1 MEQLTPIWMWA
12 VFFTIVLGALVLDL
26 GLHRK
31 EQRVLG
37 VREALLRSLGFF
49 ALAMAFN
56 AFVYFE
62 RGPTAA
68 SEFFMGYLIELS
80 LSVDNLFV
88 FLLIFNHFA
97 VPRQYQLRVLLWG
110 ILGAILMRGSM
121 IWLGDSLIERFN
133 WIMYLFG
140 GFLVITG
147 IKMFRAADEEP
158 DVANNS
164 LVNFMRR
171 KFRITETFEG
181 QDFFVR
187 RNGKLWLTPLFL
199 VLVLIEVSDLIFA
212 VDSIPAI
219 FAITSDG
226 YIIFT
231 SNIFAILGL
240 RSLYFAVAAFIHR
253 FEYLKYGL
261 SIILIFIGAKML
273 VNHYTGDY
281 IISTELSLIV
291 VVLLLGSSVVY
302 SLMRTSHDQK
312 EGDPHTGWVPGS
324 SAKPK
329 KDHKE

>member
-1 MEQLTPIWMWA
+1 MESTPIWMWA
-12 VFFTIVLGALVLDL
+12 VFFTVVLGALVLDL

-31 EQRVLG
+31 EQKTLSVK
-37 VREALLRSLGFF
+37 EALLRSVGFF

-56 AFVYFE
+56 GFVWAE
-62 RGPTAA
+62 RGTTAA

-97 VPRQYQLRVLLWG
+97 VPREYQLRVLLWG
-110 ILGAILMRGSM
+110 ILGAIMMRGFM
-121 IWLGDSLIERFN
+121 IWLGDSLIEQFN

-140 GFLVITG
+140 GFLVLTG
-147 IKMFRAADEEP
+147 IKMLREADSEP
-158 DVANNS
+158 DVANNK
-164 LVNFMRR
+164 LVNFLRR
-171 KFRITETFEG
+171 KLRVTESFEG
-181 QDFFVR
+181 QNFFVR
-187 RNGKLWLTPLFL
+187 RKGLLWFTPLFL
-199 VLVLIEVSDLIFA
+199 VLVLIEISDLIFA

-219 FAITSDG
+219 FAITNDG

-273 VNHYTGDY
+273 LNHYYGDY
-281 IISTELSLIV
+281 IVSTEISLVV
-291 VVLLLGSSVVY
+291 VVLLLASSVWF
-302 SLMRTSHDQK
+302 SLMKTRHENK
-312 EGDPHTGWVPGS
+312 PHTGWVPGS
-324 SAKPK
+324 APKNK
-329 KDHKE
+329 KD

>member
-1 MEQLTPIWMWA
+1 MESTPLWMWA
-12 VFFTIVLGALVLDL
+12 VFFAIVLGALVLDL

-31 EQRVLG
+31 EQKALSVK
-37 VREALLRSLGFF
+37 EALLRSLGFF

-56 AFVYFE
+56 AFVYVE
-62 RGPTAA
+62 RGSTTA

-110 ILGAILMRGSM
+110 ILGAILMRGFM
-121 IWLGDSLIERFN
+121 IWLGDSLIEQFN

-140 GFLVITG
+140 GFLVLTG
-147 IKMFRAADEEP
+147 IKMLREADSEP
-158 DVANNS
+158 DVANNKLIALLRS
-164 LVNFMRR
+164 KL
-171 KFRITETFEG
+171 RITEKFEK
-181 QDFFVR
+181 QHFFVR
-187 RNGKLWLTPLFL
+187 RKGVLWCTPLFL
-199 VLVLIEVSDLIFA
+199 VLVLIEISDLIFA

-219 FAITSDG
+219 FAITNDG

-261 SIILIFIGAKML
+261 SVILIFIGGKML
-273 VNHYTGDY
+273 LNHYYGDY
-281 IISTELSLIV
+281 IVSTEISLVI
-291 VVLLLGSSVVY
+291 VVLLLAASVWF
-302 SLMRTSHDQK
+302 SLVKTRK
-312 EGDPHTGWVPGS
+312 EPKPHTGWVPGS
-324 SAKPK
+324 APK
-329 KDHKE
+329 KTRKKKA

>member
-1 MEQLTPIWMWA
+1 MEVTPLWMWA
-12 VFFTIVLGALVLDL
+12 VFFAIVLGALVLDL

-31 EQRVLG
+31 EQRILG

-56 AFVYFE
+56 AFVYVE
-62 RGPTAA
+62 RGATAS

-121 IWLGDSLIERFN
+121 IWLGDTLIAQFS

-147 IKMFRAADEEP
+147 IKMLMAADSEP

-171 KFRITETFEG
+171 RFRITEKFEG
-181 QDFFVR
+181 QRFFVR
-187 RNGKLWLTPLFL
+187 RKGVLWFTPLFM
-199 VLVLIEVSDLIFA
+199 VLVMIEVSDLIFA

-219 FAITSDG
+219 FAVTNDG

-261 SIILIFIGAKML
+261 SVILVFIGAKML

-281 IISTELSLIV
+281 IISTEFSLFV
-291 VVLLLGSSVVY
+291 VVLLLGVSVLY
-302 SLMRTSHDQK
+302 SLMKTRGGK
-312 EGDPHTGWVPGS
+312 KPHTGWVPGS
-324 SAKPK
+324 SPKNK
-329 KDHKE
+329 KD

>member
-1 MEQLTPIWMWA
+1 MEQLTALWMWA
-12 VFFTIVLGALVLDL
+12 VFFAIVLGALVLDL

-31 EQRVLG
+31 EQRILG

-56 AFVYFE
+56 AFVYVE
-62 RGPTAA
+62 RGSTAA

-110 ILGAILMRGSM
+110 ILGAIMMRGTM
-121 IWLGDSLIERFN
+121 IWLGDTLISQFS

-140 GFLVITG
+140 GFLVVTG
-147 IKMFRAADEEP
+147 IKMLLAVDEEP
-158 DVANNS
+158 DVTNNR
-164 LVNFMRR
+164 LVNFMRSR
-171 KFRITETFEG
+171 LRVTEAFEG
-181 QDFFVR
+181 QNFFVR
-187 RNGKLWLTPLFL
+187 RSGKLWFTPLFM

-219 FAITSDG
+219 FAITHDG
-226 YIIFT
+226 YVIFT

-261 SIILIFIGAKML
+261 SVILVFIGGKML
-273 VNHYTGDY
+273 INHYTGDY
-281 IISTELSLIV
+281 IISTEFSLLV
-291 VVLLLGSSVVY
+291 VMILLGGSIAY
-302 SLMRTSHDQK
+302 SLLKTRNKRRSEPQ
-312 EGDPHTGWVPGS
+312 TGWVPGS

-329 KDHKE
+329 KD

>member
-1 MEQLTPIWMWA
+1 MESTPLWMWA

-31 EQRVLG
+31 EQKALSVK
-37 VREALLRSLGFF
+37 EALLRSLGFF

-56 AFVYFE
+56 TFVYYE
-62 RGPTAA
+62 RGSAAA

-110 ILGAILMRGSM
+110 ILGAILMRGTM
-121 IWLGDSLIERFN
+121 IWLGDALIEQFN

-140 GFLVITG
+140 GFLVLTG
-147 IKMFRAADEEP
+147 IKMLREADSEP
-158 DVANNS
+158 DVTNNK
-164 LVNFMRR
+164 LIAFMRA
-171 KFRITETFEG
+171 KFRITEKFEG
-181 QDFFVR
+181 DRFFVR
-187 RNGKLWLTPLFL
+187 RKGVLWLTPLFM
-199 VLVLIEVSDLIFA
+199 VLVLIEISDLIFA

-219 FAITSDG
+219 FAITNDG

-273 VNHYTGDY
+273 VNHYYGAY
-281 IISTELSLIV
+281 IISTEISLVI
-291 VVLLLGSSVVY
+291 VVLLLAASVWF
-302 SLMRTSHDQK
+302 SLAKTRK
-312 EGDPHTGWVPGS
+312 GGKPHTGWVPGS
-324 SAKPK
+324 APK
-329 KDHKE
+329 KAKKKKKA